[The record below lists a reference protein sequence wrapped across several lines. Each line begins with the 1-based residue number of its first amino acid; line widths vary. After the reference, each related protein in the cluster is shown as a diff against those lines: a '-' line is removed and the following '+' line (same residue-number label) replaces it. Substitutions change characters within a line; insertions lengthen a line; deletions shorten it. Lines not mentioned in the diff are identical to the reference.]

1 VPKNPHGLSPLR
13 IADKSPICTSQNSI
27 TIADKSD
34 DYSSVDNNLLVLP
47 SCGRVGLNATLDS
60 YGDDKCYLP
69 FNLVVPP

>member
-1 VPKNPHGLSPLR
+1 
-13 IADKSPICTSQNSI
+13 
-27 TIADKSD
+27 
-34 DYSSVDNNLLVLP
+34 LP